1 MSDELLKK
9 FWNILFRKKQLVALS
24 EMERSFFWIKCFH
37 LQYDSF
43 QIDNEINLFGDEI
56 WYFITRKAD
65 FIADLKRIIL

>member
-43 QIDNEINLFGDEI
+43 QIDNETNTFGKETSC
-56 WYFITRKAD
+56 FSAKMLD
-65 FIADLKRIIL
+65 FIAHF